1 MKEKFLSEYNI
12 VNMNNKS
19 LTVENKKTQQM
30 CFIHRNAF
38 NNIDN
43 AIDYREIPK
52 QTIKDVE
59 KELIWIEV
67 LIWKFF

>member
-19 LTVENKKTQQM
+19 LTVENKKTHQM

-38 NNIDN
+38 NNLDN